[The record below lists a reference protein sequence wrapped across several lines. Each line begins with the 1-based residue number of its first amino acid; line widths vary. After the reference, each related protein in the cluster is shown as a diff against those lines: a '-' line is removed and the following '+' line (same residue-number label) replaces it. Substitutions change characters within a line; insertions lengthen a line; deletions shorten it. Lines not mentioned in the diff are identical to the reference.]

1 MVGQVP
7 ADHLDAVGL
16 SPQLEVLAGQ
26 LPRRLDGVGAAS
38 GEKHPVQVTGGQ
50 FGQFRGEFDRRG
62 VAVGPYREKPE
73 GCRLV
78 AGRPG
83 QLGPPV
89 TELAHKEPG
98 QSVQITVA
106 LGIPHVAAV
115 APLDHPSA
123 VDVVA
128 EHAEVAPQVSF
139 G

>member
-1 MVGQVP
+1 M
-7 ADHLDAVGL
+7 
-16 SPQLEVLAGQ
+16 
-26 LPRRLDGVGAAS
+26 
-38 GEKHPVQVTGGQ
+38 
-50 FGQFRGEFDRRG
+50 
-62 VAVGPYREKPE
+62 
-73 GCRLV
+73 V

-89 TELAHKEPG
+89 TELAHEEPG
-98 QSVQITVA
+98 QSVQVTVA

-115 APLDHPSA
+115 SPLDYPGA